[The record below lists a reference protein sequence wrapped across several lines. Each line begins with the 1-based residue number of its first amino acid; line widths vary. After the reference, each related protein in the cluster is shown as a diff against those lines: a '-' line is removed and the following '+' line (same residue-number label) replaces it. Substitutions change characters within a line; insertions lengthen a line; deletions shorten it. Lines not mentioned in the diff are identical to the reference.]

1 MLTSILFS
9 SHQTDHKVEQA
20 NILITGKQEVMSMI
34 LITGAGEHVE
44 EWSRL
49 RSRKQIATISERNFQ
64 ALGSYS
70 LGI

>member
-34 LITGAGEHVE
+34 FITGAGEQVE
-44 EWSRL
+44 QWRRL